1 MKLTIKAIFIYLFLS
16 IPTFLLAQQKLDTIF
31 YDRYWSE
38 TTIKDSV
45 HFYRIAT
52 KLENNYKV
60 EDYYVSNKIQM
71 IGYVVSLH
79 QDSKT
84 GHFQYFHENGNLSSE
99 GNFEY
104 NEREGTW
111 KYYYENGKIWY
122 QAFYY
127 KGLKN
132 GELKSFYRS
141 GELKRK
147 AKFKLD
153 ILVKEKCFDS
163 KVNNADYLPIITDPM
178 FVGGEKAMGKFL
190 SDNIIYPKK
199 AQRDKIEGRVIIR
212 FWVSKNGSID
222 SIQILSEPQ
231 PILDEEA
238 IYVVKKMP
246 LWIPGKADCETI
258 YEYFVLPILFKL
270 DK

>member
-31 YDRYWSE
+31 YDRYWSK

-79 QDSKT
+79 QNSKT
-84 GHFQYFHENGNLSSE
+84 GHFQYFYENGNLSSE

-111 KYYYENGKIWY
+111 KYYYENRKIWY

-141 GELKRK
+141 GEVKRK

-153 ILVKEKCFDS
+153 VLVKEKCYDS
-163 KVNNADYLPIITDPM
+163 KVNNADFLPIIVDPM
-178 FVGGEKAMGKFL
+178 FVGGEMIMHRFL
-190 SDNIIYPKK
+190 SENIIYPQK
-199 AQRDKIEGRVIIR
+199 AKDDRIGGRVVVRFLVTKKGVLDSFEII
-212 FWVSKNGSID
+212 S
-222 SIQILSEPQ
+222 QPQ
-231 PILDEEA
+231 PILDEAAIEA
-238 IYVVKKMP
+238 IKKMP
-246 LWIPGKADCETI
+246 TWIPSKADCEFRD
-258 YEYFVLPILFKL
+258 EHFVYPIQFIL
-270 DK
+270 D